1 MSIETRLA
9 DLGIALP
16 EPVAPVANYV
26 PFVRS
31 GNQVYISGQISLGA
45 DGLVT
50 GTLGQDMDV
59 EAGQAAARLCAIN
72 LISQFS
78 AACDGDLDRLQRVVK
93 LGGFVAAAP
102 RFFDIPK
109 VINGRGLRRQ
119 GPPRP
124 LGRLLP
130 GSAAWCGGRSR
141 RRVRDCLKQVNAPS
155 P

>member
-78 AACDGDLDRLQRVVK
+78 AACDGDLDRLQRVVT

-109 VINGRGLRRQ
+109 VINGCSDLMVEVFGDKGRHARSAVSCPAL
-119 GPPRP
+119 P
-124 LGRLLP
+124 LG
-130 GSAAWCGGRSR
+130 AAVEVDG
-141 RRVRDCLKQVNAPS
+141 VFEIA
-155 P
+155 

>member
-109 VINGRGLRRQ
+109 VINGWSDLMVEVFGDKGRHARSAVSCPAL
-119 GPPRP
+119 P
-124 LGRLLP
+124 LG
-130 GSAAWCGGRSR
+130 AAVEVDG
-141 RRVRDCLKQVNAPS
+141 VFEIA
-155 P
+155 